1 MRSIA
6 EQQTPPNFT
15 TLLTATGL
23 PKGTLHRILQALIAE
38 NLVRRSE
45 TSKTY
50 HLGLDLLKLAN
61 AALAGIHLRDVARDE
76 CTRLR
81 NVTGETVNLVARD
94 QLKAI
99 IIDRLDTA
107 KAVNSNESIGLQIH
121 LHCAAA
127 GKAIAAFLSSED
139 LDLALHE
146 SRLKKFTPK
155 TITSKKV
162 LRLHLGEV
170 RRQGYATNEGE
181 TDPSV
186 FGIAAPIFDLRN
198 EVVGSMN
205 LTIPQYRLEPDEA
218 NHHIRAVMDAAQNV
232 SRAMGYISC

>member
-107 KAVNSNESIGLQIH
+107 KAVNSNETRR
-121 LHCAAA
+121 
-127 GKAIAAFLSSED
+127 KA
-139 LDLALHE
+139 
-146 SRLKKFTPK
+146 
-155 TITSKKV
+155 
-162 LRLHLGEV
+162 
-170 RRQGYATNEGE
+170 
-181 TDPSV
+181 
-186 FGIAAPIFDLRN
+186 
-198 EVVGSMN
+198 
-205 LTIPQYRLEPDEA
+205 
-218 NHHIRAVMDAAQNV
+218 
-232 SRAMGYISC
+232 